1 MNKPSLLTI
10 GILSWNRL
18 NYLRA
23 TLESAKRCIQYPN
36 IQWIVLDNYSTEPGL
51 AEYLKSLAW
60 IDELIFMQS
69 SHVAAMNEIVA
80 RAKGD
85 VLLLWPEDV
94 QFVVEGDWMR
104 DCIEILLKDYS
115 IGALSLNFHRRQ
127 TIEYIWGRQRFN
139 KNGILRMWKDLKRYG
154 ANFRLQK
161 KNISSNGYPVRT
173 FGWQEDG
180 IIGAGITSLARTEVW
195 KKLGPWKAKPAD
207 DNIIDS
213 SGGGETE
220 MLERWAKT
228 KTPLQRA

>member
-161 KNISSNGYPVRT
+161 KI
-173 FGWQEDG
+173 FLQMG
-180 IIGAGITSLARTEVW
+180 IQCERLVGKKMESLVQVSH
-195 KKLGPWKAKPAD
+195 LLPAQKYGR
-207 DNIIDS
+207 NLAHGRQNLLMTI
-213 SGGGETE
+213 
-220 MLERWAKT
+220 L
-228 KTPLQRA
+228 